1 MNVQGAAC
9 STSAPADRG
18 QAVGCWGKAPLSH
31 RQLCAGCKVH
41 RACWAHVCSE
51 AEGVCQALGRCQ
63 AMGFCWAQ
71 GVF

>member
-1 MNVQGAAC
+1 MCKELHAAPVHQLTGDRLWGVGARRRWVIASC
-9 STSAPADRG
+9 VLGARCTGR
-18 QAVGCWGKAPLSH
+18 
-31 RQLCAGCKVH
+31 AG
-41 RACWAHVCSE
+41 RMVCSE